1 MLYLLST
8 CAVNFSHPLKNV
20 KYAMT
25 EYDDSRE
32 GKKAVNKSCIC
43 LLLKSTR
50 QAGCKTQ
57 MFLFVNINN
66 MCHTVMQNE

>member
-1 MLYLLST
+1 MLYLLNTRTEFFPPS
-8 CAVNFSHPLKNV
+8 LKNA
-20 KYAMT
+20 KYATM
-25 EYDDSRE
+25 EYDDSRG

-57 MFLFVNINN
+57 TFLFVNIFKYLNVP
-66 MCHTVMQNE
+66 HS